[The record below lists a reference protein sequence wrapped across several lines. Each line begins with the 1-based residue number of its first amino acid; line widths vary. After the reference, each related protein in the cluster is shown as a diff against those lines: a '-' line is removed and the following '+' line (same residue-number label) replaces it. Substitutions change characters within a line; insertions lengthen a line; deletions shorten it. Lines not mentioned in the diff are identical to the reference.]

1 MGDGLGRP
9 MKTLPT
15 TQDQDAIRFD
25 ATLAFERP
33 KARSSFFA
41 SVWYGLKT
49 RLSQFWS
56 ATDFSNDDVQRYA
69 RSLMLEE
76 TRRGVI
82 LMAGLSFTI
91 QLAALLLYLR
101 LGLDGSFL
109 YTYSLLA
116 LLSFHTIFSTRFVS
130 DMRPLYML
138 GAVLL
143 VITGV
148 AIMAV
153 AHQTGGLNAGL
164 MASVV
169 LIFMVIPLVPWGLR
183 ETLFVVALTYLV
195 FTLSAVSVDGRFPP
209 ETLWTLQFLVIASA
223 TIATLTV
230 MRNTRLRRADIE
242 ARYDLEQAR
251 GALELLSTRD
261 PLTQAWN
268 RRYLQSNFVAIAQDA
283 RRNEQTLY
291 LAVLDVDAFKPLND
305 TFGHHHGDDVLKR
318 LVQVLVENLPGTA
331 HVIRLGGDEFAVLD
345 SSASFPEAIERCLHH
360 LKTDPKLLAVSR
372 TPVEVSVGF
381 ASVAPNETADL
392 DTLYRDADSRLYEAK
407 LALGGRH
414 SKIET

>member
-1 MGDGLGRP
+1 MN
-9 MKTLPT
+9 TQSPT
-15 TQDQDAIRFD
+15 KFDEVRRFD
-25 ATLAFERP
+25 ATLAFEAPVAEPSRL
-33 KARSSFFA
+33 KSLLAR
-41 SVWYGLKT
+41 L
-49 RLSQFWS
+49 LSQVGNFWS
-56 ATDFSNDDVQRYA
+56 ATEFANDDVQRYA

-82 LMAGLSFTI
+82 LMAGLSFAI

-116 LLSFHTIFSTRFVS
+116 LLSFHTIFSTRFIN
-130 DMRPLYML
+130 DMRPLYLL

-143 VITGV
+143 IITGV

-169 LIFMVIPLVPWGLR
+169 LIFMVVPLVPWGLR
-183 ETLFVVALTYLV
+183 ETLFVVVLTYLV
-195 FTLSAVSVDGRFPP
+195 FTLSAVSVDGRFPS
-209 ETLWTLQFLVIASA
+209 ETLWTLQFLVLASA

-242 ARYDLEQAR
+242 ARYDLERAR

-268 RRYLQSNFVAIAQDA
+268 RRYLQNNFVAIARDA
-283 RRNEQTLY
+283 RRDGLRLH

-318 LVQVLVENLPGTA
+318 LVRILVENLPGTA
-331 HVIRLGGDEFAVLD
+331 HVIRLGGDEFTVLD
-345 SSASFPEAIERCLHH
+345 SSVGFPEAIERCLHH

-372 TPVEVSVGF
+372 SPVGVSVGF
-381 ASVAPNETADL
+381 ASAAPDETADL
-392 DTLYRDADSRLYEAK
+392 DTLYRDADARLYEVK
-407 LALGGRH
+407 LARGGRDF
-414 SKIET
+414 ED

>member
-1 MGDGLGRP
+1 MRTIATSKD
-9 MKTLPT
+9 
-15 TQDQDAIRFD
+15 DNVRFD

-33 KARSSFFA
+33 QARSSMFTSA
-41 SVWYGLKT
+41 WRGLT
-49 RLSQFWS
+49 ARTSQFWS

-82 LMAGLSFTI
+82 LMAGLSFSI

-116 LLSFHTIFSTRFVS
+116 LLSFHTIFSTRFVN

-183 ETLFVVALTYLV
+183 ETLFVVVLTYLV

-242 ARYDLEQAR
+242 ARYNLERAR

-268 RRYLQSNFVAIAQDA
+268 RRYLQNNFVAIAREA
-283 RRNEQTLY
+283 RENELVLY

-318 LVQVLVENLPGTA
+318 LVRILVDNLPGTA

-345 SSASFPEAIERCLHH
+345 SSPNFPDALERCLHH
-360 LKTDPKLLAVSR
+360 LRTDPKLLAVSDS
-372 TPVEVSVGF
+372 PVGVSVGF
-381 ASVAPNETADL
+381 ASVGPGETADL
-392 DTLYRDADSRLYEAK
+392 DALYRAADGRLYETK
-407 LALGGRH
+407 LRRGGRDA
-414 SKIET
+414 KTET